1 MAEKEI
7 IEFPSRLPGYGATV
21 TICLPKNMGADAKVF
36 LREIAKKNSPVK
48 ALYHQKIETGI
59 CGCTEDNQKIP
70 INTVGRWIFGTP
82 GYAGHIRVSNWN
94 GRVAK
99 VEFPGESPEIVH
111 LLIAEL
117 KKLVEVNRWEE
128 IKEIKNAMSSEE
140 ILEEALNIA
149 RTEKPSASV
158 QKHAAFANSVLYLVL
173 GISGGY
179 GGPSVR
185 EHAACHKYTGE
196 KYSLKEAISLLLN
209 DDGPIFGP
217 ITDLH
222 RYCRKNEYCFDDDPE
237 DAEELSF

>member
-48 ALYHQKIETGI
+48 ELYHQKIETGI
-59 CGCTEDNQKIP
+59 CGHTETGQEIP
-70 INTVGRWIFGTP
+70 INSVGKWLFGTP

-94 GRVAK
+94 GADVE
-99 VEFPGESPEIVH
+99 VEFSDKSPEIVY

-117 KKLVEVNRWEE
+117 KKIVEVNRCEE
-128 IKEIKNAMSSEE
+128 IKETKNAMSSEE

-149 RTEKPSASV
+149 RIEKPSASV
-158 QKHAAFANSVLYLVL
+158 QKHAAFANSVLYLIS
-173 GISGGY
+173 GGSGGY

-185 EHAACHKYTGE
+185 EHAACHKYAGE
-196 KYSLKEAISLLLN
+196 KYSLKEAIFLLLN

-222 RYCRKNEYCFDDDPE
+222 RYCWKNENCFDDDPE
-237 DAEELSF
+237 DVEAVSF